1 MYILNQNGR
10 VLLKGDQI
18 VNFELLFRNDVHLWV
33 IEAYTAQDRF
43 YLGEFTNRSQ
53 AVEVL
58 DELAMALTGTNC
70 RKLVIPA
77 NRKKEELL

>member
-1 MYILNQNGR
+1 MNQKGT
-10 VLLKGDQI
+10 VLLKGDQV
-18 VNFELLFRNDVHLWV
+18 VNFELLRRNDVDLWT

-70 RKLVIPA
+70 RVLNIPA
-77 NRKKEELL
+77 DREKR